1 MSSRQI
7 FLVIAVAL
15 AFFVFVLSGASNAN
29 SSVADIIAVS
39 AFGLFFTGLVFVML
53 AARGNKPVEGHRG
66 LPRLY
71 WVVFASFATAFAV
84 AMLLSIAALPWFGY
98 GGFDFFFGSDAWW
111 VLLALAAV
119 AFPFVR
125 RHLL

>member
-119 AFPFVR
+119 AFPFIR

>member
-15 AFFVFVLSGASNAN
+15 AFFVFVLFGASNPN
-29 SSVADIIAVS
+29 SSVAEVIVMS
-39 AFGLFFTGLVFVML
+39 VFGLFFTGLVFVML